1 MFLQVTMSDYDRREK
16 KLEKLDNTVDE
27 NAKSNPG
34 IIPSS
39 QRSATSVDWA
49 RNQSSPATLDQR
61 KREHQSMRGLSDDK
75 SKATYPHQHDTLLS

>member
-39 QRSATSVDWA
+39 QRSATSVD
-49 RNQSSPATLDQR
+49 
-61 KREHQSMRGLSDDK
+61 
-75 SKATYPHQHDTLLS
+75 